1 MLWPMR
7 AGRIDGVGEQDQGV
21 SGMDERGKA
30 WSRYWSSGR
39 LHSCTG
45 SYAGNYDGAIGRFW
59 RALAADLA
67 PDACVLDLATGN
79 GPLPLLLWEARGDA
93 LQVDAVD
100 LAAVAPD
107 WYRADRHGRIR
118 FHSGV
123 RMEALP
129 FADGSFDCVVSQFGF
144 EYAERGPALAECL
157 RVSRPGATLALV
169 MHHHDSVL
177 VRVGR
182 EELAHHGRLLATDGL
197 LAAAIAAL
205 PWIAQAR
212 SGQPITDLAAAT
224 AARGHY
230 NDALQGLAEAARASF
245 APDLLL
251 EVRQAVHRLL
261 AGVHAG
267 NLAATA
273 AALQAYAGELDGARL
288 RTAEMVADALS
299 PQQLDALQ
307 QRLRQARPGLEVAT
321 VELAQAEGV
330 LAWSLLATAAAA
342 GRG

>member
-59 RALAADLA
+59 RSLAADLA
-67 PDACVLDLATGN
+67 PNACVLDLATGN

-107 WYRADRHGRIR
+107 WYRADRHGRIH

-157 RVSRPGATLALV
+157 RVMRPDARLALV

-212 SGQPITDLAAAT
+212 SGQPITDLAAT
-224 AARGHY
+224 
-230 NDALQGLAEAARASF
+230 
-245 APDLLL
+245 
-251 EVRQAVHRLL
+251 
-261 AGVHAG
+261 
-267 NLAATA
+267 T

-288 RTAEMVADALS
+288 RTAEMVAHALS

-321 VELAQAEGV
+321 AELAQAQGV
-330 LAWSLLATAAAA
+330 LAWSLLAAPA
-342 GRG
+342 GCG